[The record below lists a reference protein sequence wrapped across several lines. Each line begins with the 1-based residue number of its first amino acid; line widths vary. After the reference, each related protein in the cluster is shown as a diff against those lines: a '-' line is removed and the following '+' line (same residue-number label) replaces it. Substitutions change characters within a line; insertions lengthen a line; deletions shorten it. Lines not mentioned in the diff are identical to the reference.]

1 MAKPNNP
8 MSDLYRK
15 LATFGLPKSYVRS
28 TLLPSWWDDEAGLT
42 PGGFSE
48 ALLHVSRSA
57 GLDLSSLRD
66 AAKPVQAISIP
77 VRFKHNK
84 ATRDGELGLARTLA
98 CQVARM
104 AAAAAPELKTFPST
118 AAGIRELLLEDRNWI
133 DLEALVDF
141 CWSVGIPV
149 LHVTEFPPK
158 TKRMQALAVNVEG
171 RPVIVC
177 TNNKRAP
184 AWLLFDVAHELGHC
198 VLGHVQPGA
207 ALVDELIDRE
217 SVDADEVAAN
227 RFALELLSGM
237 PGMRTTAT
245 TWPKAAVL
253 AEEAMLLAVERQ
265 TDPGVIILNYAF
277 SMGPDFFPV
286 GNAALSHLTQQPDAP
301 ALLRRKMADA
311 LDWAKLPEDS
321 SEFVAK
327 MTAVPPAGVQAAV

>member
-15 LATFGLPKSYVRS
+15 LATFGLPKNFVRS

-57 GLDLSSLRD
+57 GLDLASLRD
-66 AAKPVQAISIP
+66 LSKPVQPVAVP

-84 ATRDGELGLARTLA
+84 AASSADLGVARTLA

-104 AAAAAPELKTFPST
+104 AATAAPELKPYPAT
-118 AAGIRELLLEDRNWI
+118 ATEIRELLLEDRNWV

-158 TKRMQALAVNVEG
+158 TKRMQGLAVNVDG

-184 AWLLFDVAHELGHC
+184 AWLLFDVAHELGHG
-198 VLGHVQPGA
+198 VLGHVQPGG
-207 ALVDELIDRE
+207 ALVDDLIDRE
-217 SVDADEVAAN
+217 SIDADEVAAN

-245 TWPKAAVL
+245 NWPKAAAL

-286 GNAALSHLTQQPDAP
+286 GNAALSHLTGQPDGP
-301 ALLRRKMADA
+301 SLIRRKMADA
-311 LDWAKLPEDS
+311 LDWAELPEDS
-321 SEFVAK
+321 SEFLSK
-327 MTAVPPAGVQAAV
+327 MTAVPPSGVQAAV